1 MAAAAT
7 VVATLLVAIVS
18 VGLAA
23 TLSFRLAGRFV
34 PRMVSFSIGVLLA
47 TAFLHLVPEAFES
60 GASPRRLCAV
70 MLAGLFGF
78 FFLEKVALYRH
89 SHHFEGDGH
98 HHHHGHDAHEAGR
111 GGVFVLVGSAVHNFS
126 DGIVIAGAFL
136 ASPWVG
142 LAATLSI
149 LAHEI
154 PHKLGD
160 FVVLLNAHVPK
171 RRAVRYASISSSAI
185 VVGGIVGLSFLER
198 MGALDPVRAGR
209 RRVQLRLHLAVG
221 PRAADASHRHARPAR
236 ARRHD
241 AGGADRARRRG
252 RRRPERLVGRLTER
266 PRRGVKSR

>member
-7 VVATLLVAIVS
+7 LVATLLVAVVS
-18 VGLAA
+18 IALAA

-47 TAFLHLVPEAFES
+47 TAFLHLIPEALES
-60 GASPRRLCAV
+60 GASTRRLCAV
-70 MLAGLFGF
+70 LLAGVFGF
-78 FFLEKVALYRH
+78 FFLEKIAVYRH

-142 LAATLSI
+142 VAATLSI

-171 RRAVRYASISSSAI
+171 RRAVRWASLSSAAI
-185 VVGGIVGLSFLER
+185 VVGGIVGLAFLER
-198 MGALDPVRAGR
+198 MSDWIPYVLVVAAANFLYIALSDLVPQMHRIDPQADRGR
-209 RRVQLRLHLAVG
+209 DALSQAALIAVG
-221 PRAADASHRHARPAR
+221 VLVVVVLNGW
-236 ARRHD
+236 
-241 AGGADRARRRG
+241 AGD
-252 RRRPERLVGRLTER
+252 
-266 PRRGVKSR
+266 